1 MCYQIDVVYKM
12 ITSIEFWVG
21 FIIRLII
28 IESIKLRPMNNIKI
42 IIAGVGA
49 MMWGPKAFVTCE
61 VSIMNSI

>member
-1 MCYQIDVVYKM
+1 M